1 INGGLPGPV
10 LRWKEGD
17 TITLK
22 VKNRLNEQTSIHWHG
37 IILPA
42 NMDGVPGLS

>member
-1 INGGLPGPV
+1 MNGGLPGPV

-22 VKNRLNEQTSIHWHG
+22 VKKPS
-37 IILPA
+37 
-42 NMDGVPGLS
+42 